1 MIIIGCDLHT
11 RTQQIAMLDTATGEV
26 VERRLE
32 HENGEAKRFY
42 EELKEPALVGIESTG
57 FARWFQEMLAELGH
71 ELVVGDAAKIR
82 AMEPRRQ
89 KHDRRDAEHLLNL
102 LVRGDFP
109 RLWLPSAE
117 ERDVRVLVEHRHQL
131 VELRTRAK
139 NGLQAMA
146 LSYGLRRRGRLWSQA
161 GSGRTAKASA
171 KRRNGAAARRPAALA
186 RATGPRGS
194 NELDQRIDQEVA
206 RRPEAQRLMTHPG
219 VGPLTALGTV
229 LVLGPVE
236 RFPDAKHVTSY
247 VGLIPQE
254 ASSGGRQRFGHLTK
268 QGSRLLRFLLV
279 EAAQTASRFDPGLR
293 RIYRRLAFRK
303 GSASAKVAVA
313 RKLAYPPLH
322 HAARP
327 DRLRGVLS
335 ARFARRDARGCSAGL
350 TMTETLIELPASLR
364 KREGSQKPSS
374 WSRGIGIE

>member
-11 RTQQIAMLDTATGEV
+11 RTQQVAMLDTETGEV

-42 EELKEPALVGIESTG
+42 EGLKEQALVGIESTG
-57 FARWFQEMLAELGH
+57 YTRWFQEMLAELGH

-82 AMEPRRQ
+82 AMEPRKQ
-89 KHDRRDAEHLLNL
+89 KHDRRDAQHLLNL

-109 RLWLPSAE
+109 RLWLPTVE

-146 LSYGLRRRGRLWSQA
+146 LSYGLRRRGRRWSRA
-161 GSGRTAKASA
+161 GQEALQKLPLREGM
-171 KRRNGAAARRPAALA
+171 ARR
-186 RATGPRGS
+186 RADLLRLLGQLDQWVK
-194 NELDQRIDQEVA
+194 ELDPRIEQEVA
-206 RRPEAQRLMTHPG
+206 RREDAQRLMTHPG

-236 RFPDAKHVTSY
+236 RFPNARHVTSY

-254 ASSGGRQRFGHLTK
+254 ESSGSRQRLGQLTK
-268 QGSRLLRFLLV
+268 QGNRLLRFLLV
-279 EAAQTASRFDPGLR
+279 EAAQTASRFDPSLR
-293 RIYRRLAFRK
+293 RVYRRLAFRK

-313 RKLAYPPLH
+313 RKLVIRLYIMLRDGIDYAEFCRRGS
-322 HAARP
+322 HAGMLGDVA
-327 DRLRGVLS
+327 L
-335 ARFARRDARGCSAGL
+335 A
-350 TMTETLIELPASLR
+350 
-364 KREGSQKPSS
+364 
-374 WSRGIGIE
+374 